1 MTERAT
7 VSKDIAVQGRR
18 TSSYFKLRLPRM
30 AEGEEYSQT
39 VWHHTAVNLKVVP
52 GAVNWRGELVKD
64 EMQTDTR
71 LPFRGVCPGLLTHSP
86 GARVERLP
94 TGTQFLATSSPIR
107 IPRPTCELQV
117 IIHSNRPTG
126 SITVQTLFRVS
137 DWAKDQKDQT
147 HSLSPTPESSLDTAP
162 FPLADLSKT

>member
-1 MTERAT
+1 
-7 VSKDIAVQGRR
+7 
-18 TSSYFKLRLPRM
+18 
-30 AEGEEYSQT
+30 
-39 VWHHTAVNLKVVP
+39 
-52 GAVNWRGELVKD
+52 
-64 EMQTDTR
+64 MQTDTR
-71 LPFRGVCPGLLTHSP
+71 LPGVFQWDLCPVSSLIHHT
-86 GARVERLP
+86 ARFERLL

-107 IPRPTCELQV
+107 IPRTTCELQV